1 MNLIQI
7 SDATSYCE
15 FYEKYL
21 DKSYELIKHICVVN
35 IEEAKLMVV
44 YAQNVYQHLK
54 TCPHCKIA
62 PKCMEMWK
70 KVATYD
76 YTNPENYDYRY
87 ADFYIHLYECKE
99 CDAKPK
105 KETN

>member
-1 MNLIQI
+1 
-7 SDATSYCE
+7 
-15 FYEKYL
+15 
-21 DKSYELIKHICVVN
+21 
-35 IEEAKLMVV
+35 
-44 YAQNVYQHLK
+44 
-54 TCPHCKIA
+54 
-62 PKCMEMWK
+62 MEMWK